1 MKELHKTTGKGIL
14 APKHEQGTTG
24 GKLQNPVHV
33 CGAPG
38 ALTIC
43 TRTLVG
49 RKKLSQRGKMLP
61 PLALVRG
68 GNAETIGEITF
79 HVARRRKPRFRQGSL
94 DIERLTL

>member
-1 MKELHKTTGKGIL
+1 MRALRKTTRKGII
-14 APKHEQGTTG
+14 APKYEQGTTG

-38 ALTIC
+38 ALTLC

-61 PLALVRG
+61 PLALVRDG
-68 GNAETIGEITF
+68 DVETIGEDHF
-79 HVARRRKPRFRQGSL
+79 SFS
-94 DIERLTL
+94 